1 MRLRRLA
8 LAGVVLLG
16 WAGASTAS
24 PLIPMQARVSLKPQN
39 IVEAARWRHRHR
51 DYFRSERSDDTGG
64 PARSFTDENRS
75 ATAEVVPSDLGR
87 RYHRGRFWGGRRDAN
102 RDETGGVALSLNR
115 GANRFTP
122 SEVVR
127 SNPRRR
133 GGWVDP
139 PPAQ

>member
-51 DYFRSERSDDTGG
+51 DFRSKRSDDADGA
-64 PARSFTDENRS
+64 ARSFIGENRS

>member
-51 DYFRSERSDDTGG
+51 DFRSKRSDDADGA
-64 PARSFTDENRS
+64 ARSFIGENRS

-102 RDETGGVALSLNR
+102 RDETGGVALGLNR

>member
-1 MRLRRLA
+1 MHWRRLA

-24 PLIPMQARVSLKPQN
+24 PLIPMQAGVSLKPQN
-39 IVEAARWRHRHR
+39 IIEAARWRHRHR
-51 DYFRSERSDDTGG
+51 GYFRSERSDDT
-64 PARSFTDENRS
+64 ASSFTGENRS
-75 ATAEVVPSDLGR
+75 AIPEVVPSDLSR

-102 RDETGGVALSLNR
+102 RDETGGIALN

-127 SNPRRR
+127 PNPRRR
-133 GGWVDP
+133 GAWIDP